1 MIFLFSIP
9 ALILLTALSGAAAVT
24 DWELSPENP
33 VVGDTVEIMGS
44 ADPEEEIDVL
54 VSFDR
59 EVQVSDGRY
68 EYLLEDVKI
77 PSGFNNRFTVQ
88 AKGADDLNV
97 RVKMILWLTK
107 SAQAS
112 AGTATVS
119 QSRVPPGTYR
129 IKIDGDAS
137 GSSVELKITALQ
149 QIKADSEGKF
159 LYTYSTKSMPAGS
172 FEVELGGYSEQVTLK
187 PEEGTM
193 LGPVPDSELIDEEV
207 ENTDENGTAGESGTP
222 EESSSPEET
231 LEEENI
237 FEEELVQGSF
247 QDENGTK
254 VIGSGGEKDEHGGI
268 YIMGGLM
275 AGLMVLLLYSK
286 LKKPKK

>member
-1 MIFLFSIP
+1 MIIV
-9 ALILLTALSGAAAVT
+9 LTAHSGAAAVT
-24 DWELSPENP
+24 DWELKPENP
-33 VVGDTVEIMGS
+33 VVGDTVEIKGS

-54 VSFDR
+54 VAFDR

-88 AKGADDLNV
+88 AEGADDLNV

-112 AGTATVS
+112 GGTATVS

-129 IKIDGDAS
+129 IRIDGDAS
-137 GSSVELKITALQ
+137 GSSVDLKITAVQ

-159 LYTYSTKSMPAGS
+159 LYTYSTKSMPAGN
-172 FEVELGGYSEQVTLK
+172 FEVELGGDSKQVTLE
-187 PEEGTM
+187 PEEGA
-193 LGPVPDSELIDEEV
+193 VPGSVSDTAVTDEEV
-207 ENTDENGTAGESGTP
+207 ENADENGTAGESETP
-222 EESSSPEET
+222 EENSSPEEA

-237 FEEELVQGSF
+237 FEEESGQGTI
-247 QDENGTK
+247 QDENESK
-254 VIGSGGEKDEHGGI
+254 VIDFGGEKYDFGGT
-268 YIMGGLM
+268 YVLEGLA
-275 AGLMVLLLYSK
+275 AGMIVLLLYSK

>member
-1 MIFLFSIP
+1 MII
-9 ALILLTALSGAAAVT
+9 ALTAHSGAAAVA
-24 DWELSPENP
+24 DWELKPEDP
-33 VVGDTVEIMGS
+33 VVGDTVEIKGS

-54 VSFDR
+54 VAFDR

-77 PSGFNNRFTVQ
+77 PAGFNNRFTVQ

-112 AGTATVS
+112 GGTATVS

-129 IKIDGDAS
+129 IRIDGDAS
-137 GSSVELKITALQ
+137 GSSVDLRITAAQ

-159 LYTYSTKSMPAGS
+159 LYTYSTKSMPSGN
-172 FEVELGGYSEQVTLK
+172 FEVELGGYSEQVALK
-187 PEEGTM
+187 PQEGAMPIPFPDTVATDGEE
-193 LGPVPDSELIDEEV
+193 
-207 ENTDENGTAGESGTP
+207 ENADENGTADKSGTA
-222 EESSSPEET
+222 EESSSPEEA
-231 LEEENI
+231 LEKENI
-237 FEEELVQGSF
+237 FEEESGQSTY
-247 QDENGTK
+247 QDEKGSK
-254 VIGSGGEKDEHGGI
+254 VVSFKGEKYEFGGT
-268 YIMGGLM
+268 YTLEGLA
-275 AGLMVLLLYSK
+275 AGMIVLLLYSK

>member
-1 MIFLFSIP
+1 M
-9 ALILLTALSGAAAVT
+9 TTHSGAAAVAN
-24 DWELSPENP
+24 WELSPENP
-33 VVGDTVEIMGS
+33 VVGDTVEIKGG

-112 AGTATVS
+112 GGTATVS

-137 GSSVELKITALQ
+137 GSSVGLKITAVQ

-159 LYTYSTKSMPAGS
+159 LYTYSTKSMPAGN

-187 PEEGTM
+187 SEEDTM
-193 LGPVPDSELIDEEV
+193 PSPVPDTELIDEEI
-207 ENTDENGTAGESGTP
+207 ESADENGTAGENGTP
-222 EESSSPEET
+222 EESSSPEEV
-231 LEEENI
+231 LEKENL
-237 FEEELVQGSF
+237 FEEESGQGSF

-254 VIGSGGEKDEHGGI
+254 LVSLEGEKDGHDGV

-275 AGLMVLLLYSK
+275 AGMMVLLLYSK
-286 LKKPKK
+286 LKKLKK

>member
-1 MIFLFSIP
+1 MASW
-9 ALILLTALSGAAAVT
+9 G
-24 DWELSPENP
+24 LSPENP
-33 VVGDTVEIMGS
+33 VVGDTVEIKGG

-77 PSGFNNRFTVQ
+77 PGGFDNRFTVQ

-112 AGTATVS
+112 GGTATVS

-137 GSSVELKITALQ
+137 GSSVGLKITAVQ

-159 LYTYSTKSMPAGS
+159 LYTYSTKSMPAGN

-187 PEEGTM
+187 PEEDPMTI
-193 LGPVPDSELIDEEV
+193 PVPDTTVADEEV
-207 ENTDENGTAGESGTP
+207 ESADENGTAGENGTP
-222 EESSSPEET
+222 EESSSPEEV
-231 LEEENI
+231 LEKENL
-237 FEEELVQGSF
+237 FEEESGQGSF

-254 VIGSGGEKDEHGGI
+254 LVSLEGEKDEHDGV

-275 AGLMVLLLYSK
+275 AGMMVLLLYSK
-286 LKKPKK
+286 LKKLKK